1 MTVHLFV
8 DKGCR
13 IGDSKPG
20 ERRGS
25 SAGYQTLPG
34 AEADGQ
40 SYSSNNCTAGILRVY
55 VAVTVYGE

>member
-1 MTVHLFV
+1 MTVHLFF

-40 SYSSNNCTAGILRVY
+40 SYLSNNCTAGIL
-55 VAVTVYGE
+55 